1 VSGAA
6 GGQRERVGI
15 LGGAFN
21 PPHLGHLW
29 LAQEAH
35 ARLGLDRVLL
45 VPFGQ
50 APHRVPDAD
59 PGARER
65 LRLARLA
72 AAGDDRLDVS
82 PIEVDRP
89 GPSYMAD
96 TLRLLHETTPAA
108 APTLILGADQAL
120 RLRTWHRPERV
131 LELARVAVAD
141 RAGLGR
147 DDVVAAL
154 DGLPGAERIEGF
166 ALPRI
171 EVSSTLVRERVA
183 AGLPVRYLVPDAV
196 AERIAER
203 GLYAAAGASAAP
215 TSSAADAAEPGETRR

>member
-45 VPFGQ
+45 VPVGR
-50 APHRVPDAD
+50 APHRVLEAD
-59 PGARER
+59 PGPGER
-65 LRLARLA
+65 LRLSRLA
-72 AAGDDRLDVS
+72 VEGDGRLGVS
-82 PIEVDRP
+82 AIEAERP

-96 TLRLLHETTPAA
+96 TLKLLHETTPAA
-108 APTLILGADQAL
+108 EPTLILGADQAL
-120 RLRTWHRPERV
+120 RLRSWHEPERV
-131 LELARVAVAD
+131 LALARIAVAD
-141 RAGLGR
+141 REGVGR
-147 DDVVAAL
+147 DEVVAAL
-154 DGLPGAERIEGF
+154 DGLPGADAVEGF
-166 ALPRI
+166 PLPRI

-183 AGLPVRYLVPDAV
+183 AGLPIRYLVPDRV
-196 AERIAER
+196 ADRIAAT
-203 GLYAAAGASAAP
+203 GLYGAASTAEAA
-215 TSSAADAAEPGETRR
+215 T

>member
-1 VSGAA
+1 MSDAA
-6 GGQRERVGI
+6 GGQRARVGI

-50 APHRVPDAD
+50 APHRVLEAD
-59 PGARER
+59 PGPEQRLRMAQLAAGGDER
-65 LRLARLA
+65 L
-72 AAGDDRLDVS
+72 GVS
-82 PIEVDRP
+82 AIEVDRP

-96 TLRLLHETTPAA
+96 TLTQLREIEPATEL
-108 APTLILGADQAL
+108 TLVLGADQAM
-120 RLRTWHRPERV
+120 RLRGWHEPERV
-131 LELARVAVAD
+131 LDRARVAVAD
-141 RAGLGR
+141 REGFGR
-147 DDVVAAL
+147 DEVVAAL
-154 DGLPGAERIEGF
+154 DGLAGAEAIEGF

-183 AGLPVRYLVPDAV
+183 AGLPIRYLVPDAV
-196 AERIAER
+196 AEHVAEQ
-203 GLYAAAGASAAP
+203 GLYARLEA
-215 TSSAADAAEPGETRR
+215 R

>member
-6 GGQRERVGI
+6 GGQHERLGI

-50 APHRVPDAD
+50 APHRVLAAD
-59 PGARER
+59 PGPAER
-65 LRLARLA
+65 LRMAEL
-72 AAGDDRLDVS
+72 AAGDDDRLGVS
-82 PIEVDRP
+82 AVEAERP

-96 TLRLLHETTPAA
+96 TLTLLRDSQPA
-108 APTLILGADQAL
+108 PDLTLILGADQAL
-120 RLRTWHRPERV
+120 RLRTWHEPEKV
-131 LELARVAVAD
+131 LGLARVAVAD
-141 RAGLGR
+141 RAGIGR
-147 DDVVAAL
+147 EDVVAAL
-154 DGLPGAERIEGF
+154 DGLSGAAEIEGF

-183 AGLPVRYLVPDAV
+183 GGLPIRYLVPDPV
-196 AERIAER
+196 ADHIASA
-203 GLYAAAGASAAP
+203 GLYAGAVL
-215 TSSAADAAEPGETRR
+215 